1 MSNFLQL
8 GFLPRSYDCGL
19 LVLRLCF
26 GLLLLFNHGVP
37 KLLRFSQMAAHFPD
51 PLHVGSKISLVLVL
65 IAELVCAVLVVI
77 GLATRLAALYI
88 VIELAIAFTLVHHMK
103 LSGQGSGELAIVY
116 GTAFLVLVLTGA
128 GRYSLD
134 RSV

>member
-1 MSNFLQL
+1 M
-8 GFLPRSYDCGL
+8 PRSYDCGL

-77 GLATRLAALYI
+77 GLATRLVA
-88 VIELAIAFTLVHHMK
+88 
-103 LSGQGSGELAIVY
+103 
-116 GTAFLVLVLTGA
+116 
-128 GRYSLD
+128 
-134 RSV
+134 